1 MKTLVTIGRGG
12 TGKSSFTA
20 LMAKA
25 LIEANQAPILLV
37 DADPDQ
43 NLAEMLGVD
52 LKEAGKSTIADLIV
66 STFIKGGGT
75 TVGVPPTQRIES
87 RIWENGLY
95 ESKNFDFMAV
105 GTKWVEG
112 CYCMPN
118 SALKGALESLTKTYK
133 YVLIDSPAGLE
144 NLNRRITSNV
154 NDVFDILDHSKK
166 SQDHVRRAYK
176 IAKEVDMQFE
186 NFYIV
191 GGYRF
196 PAELGK
202 QAEDDLKFKYLGKIE
217 ADDELDEYVLDGK
230 SLLDLSKDN
239 KAYLSVKK
247 ILQSLGYLI
256 IPESFTQFFGNLA
269 YLYLHRDFC
278 LRNLERFKKTVIQH
292 SRKPLQRFPN

>member
-1 MKTLVTIGRGG
+1 MKTLVTVGRGG

-20 LMAKA
+20 LMAKC
-25 LIEANQAPILLV
+25 LIDAGQAPILLV

-66 STFIKGGGT
+66 STFIEQGGT

-87 RIWENGLY
+87 RIWENGLF
-95 ESKNFDFMAV
+95 ESKNFDFLAV

-118 SALKGALESLTKTYK
+118 SALKGALESLTKNYK
-133 YVLIDSPAGLE
+133 FVLVDSPAGLE
-144 NLNRRITSNV
+144 NLNRRITSEV
-154 NDVFDILDHSKK
+154 NDIFDILDHSKK

-176 IAKEVDMQFE
+176 IAKEVDMKFD
-186 NFYIV
+186 NFYLV

-202 QAEDDLKFKYLGKIE
+202 QAEDELKFKYLGKIE
-217 ADDELDEYVLDGK
+217 ADDQLDDFVLNGK
-230 SLLDLSKDN
+230 SLLDLSSDN
-239 KAYLSVKK
+239 KAYLSVKV
-247 ILQSLGYLI
+247 ILKTLGYL
-256 IPESFTQFFGNLA
+256 
-269 YLYLHRDFC
+269 
-278 LRNLERFKKTVIQH
+278 
-292 SRKPLQRFPN
+292 

>member
-1 MKTLVTIGRGG
+1 MRAFAKENSIVLEVNCMKTLVTVGRGG

-20 LMAKA
+20 LMAKSF
-25 LIEANQAPILLV
+25 IEAGTAPILLV

-66 STFIKGGGT
+66 STFIEGGGT
-75 TVGVPPTQRIES
+75 TVGIPPTQRIES

-118 SALKGALESLTKTYK
+118 SALKGALEALTKNYN
-133 YVLIDSPAGLE
+133 YVLVDSPAGLE
-144 NLNRRITSNV
+144 NLNRRITSEV
-154 NDVFDILDHSKK
+154 NDIFDILDHSKK

-176 IAKEVDMQFE
+176 IAKEVDMKFE

-202 QAEDDLKFKYLGKIE
+202 QAEADLKFKYLGKIR
-217 ADDELDEYVLDGK
+217 ADDQLDEYVLHGK
-230 SLLDLSKDN
+230 SLLDLPNDN
-239 KAYLSVKK
+239 KAYLSVKE
-247 ILQSLGYLI
+247 ILKSLGYL
-256 IPESFTQFFGNLA
+256 
-269 YLYLHRDFC
+269 
-278 LRNLERFKKTVIQH
+278 
-292 SRKPLQRFPN
+292 

>member
-25 LIEANQAPILLV
+25 FIEAKQSPILLV

-66 STFIKGGGT
+66 STFIEGGGT
-75 TVGVPPTQRIES
+75 TVGVPPTQRIEA
-87 RIWENGLY
+87 RIWEKGLY

-105 GTKWVEG
+105 GNKWVEG

-133 YVLIDSPAGLE
+133 YVIVDSPAGLE
-144 NLNRRITSNV
+144 NLNRRITSEV
-154 NDVFDILDHSKK
+154 NDIFDILDHSKK

-176 IAKEVDMQFE
+176 IAKEVDMKFE
-186 NFYIV
+186 NFYII

-196 PAELGK
+196 PNELGNK
-202 QAEDDLKFKYLGKIE
+202 RRIEIKYLAK
-217 ADDELDEYVLDGK
+217 
-230 SLLDLSKDN
+230 
-239 KAYLSVKK
+239 
-247 ILQSLGYLI
+247 
-256 IPESFTQFFGNLA
+256 
-269 YLYLHRDFC
+269 
-278 LRNLERFKKTVIQH
+278 
-292 SRKPLQRFPN
+292 

>member
-1 MKTLVTIGRGG
+1 MKTLVTVGRGG

-25 LIEANQAPILLV
+25 FIEAKQSPILLV

-43 NLAEMLGVD
+43 NLAEMLGID

-66 STFIKGGGT
+66 STFIESGGT
-75 TVGVPPTQRIES
+75 TIGVAPTQRIEA
-87 RIWENGLY
+87 RIWEKGLF

-105 GTKWVEG
+105 GNKWVEG

-118 SALKGALESLTKTYK
+118 SALKGALEALTKTYK
-133 YVLIDSPAGLE
+133 YVIVDSPAGLE

-154 NDVFDILDHSKK
+154 NDIFDILDHSKK

-176 IAKEVDMQFE
+176 IAKEVDMKFE
-186 NFYIV
+186 NFYLI

-202 QAEDDLKFKYLGKIE
+202 KAEEDLKFKYLGKID
-217 ADDELDEYVLDGK
+217 ADEQLDEYVLNGE
-230 SLLDLSKDN
+230 SLLELPNTN
-239 KAYLSVKK
+239 KAYLSVQK
-247 ILQSLGYLI
+247 ILEILGYL
-256 IPESFTQFFGNLA
+256 
-269 YLYLHRDFC
+269 
-278 LRNLERFKKTVIQH
+278 
-292 SRKPLQRFPN
+292 